1 MVAAAT
7 VLPAMR
13 MGTPG
18 HLVETIMATT
28 PTMEAVEATMEAVE
42 ATMEAVE
49 ATMEAVEADTTG
61 KGRIS
66 CGCTPTLQKANPH
79 G

>member
-42 ATMEAVE
+42 A
-49 ATMEAVEADTTG
+49 DTTG